1 MTALRCIWMS
11 CAAAGLAAAQ
21 PVFNPVDYGAKAD
34 GKTNDAAAIQ
44 KAIDACNRAAGGTVL
59 LPSGNFL
66 SGTIVLKSN
75 VTLHISPGATL
86 WGSRNIGDYG
96 PVHLIYA
103 EGAENIAIEGQGV
116 INGNGD
122 AFWEPNFRA
131 KPKRPMQLIELVG
144 CRNVHI
150 RDIRIRNAPAWGI
163 HPWNCD
169 GVYIRGI
176 SMITDMR
183 GPNTDG
189 IDPDSSRD
197 VFISDSY
204 IEGGDD
210 AICLKTTRRSDGKP
224 VPACERVTA
233 TNNVLISDDSAIK
246 LGTASYGDFRDC
258 TFSNTV
264 ISGTRYGIA
273 MYIKDGANVERIQF
287 SNITIDTSIAHYNQT
302 TGSNRTWI
310 EYPIFLDLEKRSEQS
325 VLSRIR
331 DVVFSDIQIQGKGR
345 VLVEGLPERP
355 LENLSF
361 RNISVRVTGFEPIEK
376 QTKPRGVA
384 NIRPTTPETDYA
396 NVPAAM
402 IFANIRGLN
411 LRDLRVIWEAPGGEA
426 PARHALYAS
435 RVQDLTLDGFAGSPA
450 GTALAAIGLD
460 SVRNAFIAAV
470 RLSSGTPVFIGTHD
484 VAEADLILTNNDLK
498 PGTVSV
504 KPDAAH
510 IHLR

>member
-1 MTALRCIWMS
+1 MTGLRLIWIV
-11 CAAAGLAAAQ
+11 CAAATLAAAQ
-21 PVFNPVDYGAKAD
+21 TVFNPLDYGARAD

-44 KAIDACNRAAGGTVL
+44 KAIDACARSGGGTVL
-59 LPSGNFL
+59 LPNGNFL

-75 VTLHISPGATL
+75 VTLHLAPGATL
-86 WGSRNIGDYG
+86 WGSRNIEDYN

-122 AFWEPNFRA
+122 AFWEPDFRA

-150 RDIRIRNAPAWGI
+150 RDIRIRNTPAWGI
-163 HPWNCD
+163 HPWDCD

-210 AICLKTTRRSDGKP
+210 AICLKTTRRRDGMP
-224 VPACERVTA
+224 APACERVTA

-273 MYIKDGANVERIQF
+273 MYIKDGATVERIQF
-287 SNITIDTSIAHYNQT
+287 SNITIDTSVAHYNRT
-302 TGSNRTWI
+302 TGSHRTWV
-310 EYPIFLDLEKRSEQS
+310 EFPIFLDLEKRTEQS

-331 DVVFSDIQIQGKGR
+331 DILFSDIQIQGKGR
-345 VLVEGLPERP
+345 ILVEGLPERP

-361 RNISVRVTGFEPIEK
+361 RNISVRMTGFEPVENQK
-376 QTKPRGVA
+376 KPRGVA
-384 NIRPTTPETDYA
+384 NIRPSTPDTDYA
-396 NVPAAM
+396 NVPAAL

-411 LRDLRVIWEAPGGEA
+411 LRDLRVIWDAPGEM
-426 PARHALYAS
+426 PNRHALYVA
-435 RVQDLTLDGFAGSPA
+435 RVQDLSIDGFTGAPSGSS
-450 GTALAAIGLD
+450 LAAVGLD
-460 SVRNAFIAAV
+460 NVHNTFITAA
-470 RLSSGTPVFIGTHD
+470 RPPAGTPVFLGVINVPEGEP
-484 VAEADLILTNNDLK
+484 VLVGNDLK
-498 PGTVSV
+498 PGTLPIKAGAV
-504 KPDAAH
+504 H
-510 IHLR
+510 IHPH